1 MADSMRMFDQ
11 QRYKEIT
18 LNDRNGTRA
27 GHLSPA
33 STDGL
38 ANNAEA
44 VLSFFHIPSENDVFF
59 KAFITTFQESYS
71 SDWNEEKVFGR
82 TDGIYTF
89 KNNTR
94 RFTLAWKIPAD
105 TMSEAY
111 ENLGKLQRL
120 AQFLYPTYTSL
131 DNGAR
136 DILSQ
141 SPLVRLKLMNLAQKT
156 NTDRNTLDDWA
167 IPAERFF
174 SQYTST
180 NDPSDGILGLITSL
194 NINHNLE
201 NPAAGVLQMKQ
212 NTILPKLI
220 EVSMDFTVIHEETLG
235 WTADKHSEF
244 MDTSFPYGA
253 ILENEF
259 PELAVGAEM
268 SYDEKIE
275 ARKAEERARQ
285 AADQDRLNAEARNY
299 DGMFGGMARRR
310 DSRRLDRLNDK
321 RQAHRYGQGKALTNR
336 QQTHY
341 EYLTSIQAGD
351 TGATREDV
359 RASEDAEAD
368 QRAIDDFV
376 YGS

>member
-1 MADSMRMFDQ
+1 MADSMKMFDQ

-44 VLSFFHIPSENDVFF
+44 VLSFYHLPSENDVFF

-94 RFTLAWKIPAD
+94 RFTLGWKIPAD
-105 TMSEAY
+105 TMGEAY
-111 ENLGKLQRL
+111 ENLARLQRL
-120 AQFLYPTYTSL
+120 AQFLYPTYASL
-131 DNGAR
+131 DNGLR
-136 DILSQ
+136 DVLSQ

-156 NTDRNTLDDWA
+156 NDAPNEFGSSTKAATYFD
-167 IPAERFF
+167 
-174 SQYTST
+174 QYTST
-180 NDPSDGILGLITSL
+180 NNPSEGILGLITSL

-201 NPAAGVLQMKQ
+201 NPAAGVLQPKQ

-220 EVSMDFTVIHEETLG
+220 EVSMDFTVIHEATLG
-235 WTADKHSEF
+235 WTADKKSEF
-244 MDTSFPYGA
+244 MDKSFPYGA
-253 ILENEF
+253 VSVEEF
-259 PELAVGAEM
+259 PGDVMGEM

-285 AADQDRLNAEARNY
+285 VADQDRLNAESRNY
-299 DGMFGGMARRR
+299 GGMFGEARRR
-310 DSRRLDRLNDK
+310 SDRRRLDRLHDK
-321 RQAHRYGQGKALTNR
+321 GHSKKGRSKL
-336 QQTHY
+336 QQTNY
-341 EYLTSIQAGD
+341 EYLLSIQAGD
-351 TGATREDV
+351 TGTTQEEV
-359 RASEDAEAD
+359 RASEEKESQ
-368 QRAIDDFV
+368 QRWAADFV
-376 YGS
+376 E

>member
-1 MADSMRMFDQ
+1 MADNMKMFDQ

-18 LNDRNGTRA
+18 LNDKNGTRA

-44 VLSFFHIPSENDVFF
+44 VLSFYHLPSESDVFF
-59 KAFITTFQESYS
+59 KAFITTFQESYT

-136 DILSQ
+136 DVLSQ

-156 NTDRNTLDDWA
+156 NTDRNDALDFVQ
-167 IPAERFF
+167 PAKNFF

-253 ILENEF
+253 ILEHEF

-275 ARKAEERARQ
+275 ARKAAERARQ

-299 DGMFGGMARRR
+299 DGLFGKRRERR
-310 DSRRLDRLNDK
+310 DRKHMDRIVDRAMK
-321 RQAHRYGQGKALTNR
+321 DGRGQGMPQRDLQN
-336 QQTHY
+336 Y
-341 EYLTSIQAGD
+341 EYLESARRGYEAAGGTVSKSKHAD
-351 TGATREDV
+351 GWT
-359 RASEDAEAD
+359 AEAL
-368 QRAIDDFV
+368 ADFV
-376 YGS
+376 E

>member
-18 LNDRNGTRA
+18 LNDKNGTRA

-44 VLSFFHIPSENDVFF
+44 VLSFYHLPSESDVFF

-111 ENLGKLQRL
+111 ENLAKLQRL
-120 AQFLYPTYTSL
+120 AQFLYPTYANL
-131 DNGAR
+131 DEGLR
-136 DILSQ
+136 DVLSQ

-156 NTDRNTLDDWA
+156 NA
-167 IPAERFF
+167 MAAEFDSSISAGALF
-174 SQYTST
+174 NQYTST
-180 NDPSDGILGLITSL
+180 NNPADGILGLITSL

-235 WTADKHSEF
+235 WTADKKSEF
-244 MDTSFPYGA
+244 MDKSFPYGA
-253 ILENEF
+253 VMPEEF
-259 PELAVGAEM
+259 PQDVSGDM

-299 DGMFGGMARRR
+299 DGMFGPMGRWWDRK
-310 DSRRLDRLNDK
+310 RLDKLHDK
-321 RQAHRYGQGKALTNR
+321 GYSKKGRSKR

-351 TGATREDV
+351 TGTTREEV
-359 RASEDAEAD
+359 RASEDKESQLRYA
-368 QRAIDDFV
+368 DFV
-376 YGS
+376 E